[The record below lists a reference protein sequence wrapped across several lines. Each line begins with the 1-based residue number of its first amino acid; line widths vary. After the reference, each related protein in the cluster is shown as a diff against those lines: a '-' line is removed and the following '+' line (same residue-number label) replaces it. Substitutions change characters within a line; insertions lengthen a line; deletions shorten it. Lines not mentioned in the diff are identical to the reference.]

1 MTREE
6 ENILIQKIL
15 NADWSRYENKKRA
28 KGDHSMYFIGSN
40 TWEVNFLIGLF
51 RQQKINL
58 SIYQLIWVIKGS
70 CQNERYPQP
79 RRLVVS
85 LIVFRISK
93 LTSKKIS

>member
-28 KGDHSMYFIGSN
+28 KGDLFMFFIGSN

-51 RQQKINL
+51 RQQKIDL

-79 RRLVVS
+79 RTLVVS